1 MIKRKELLNRLETLE
16 KECLRIEEIERRLN
30 IVEFRV
36 ENEKGIRFRW
46 DYSLIT
52 YPYFSQIIVEYTKG
66 LEIKRKTIKTICLS
80 YGSVYFD
87 SHGPFLKIGDKENNN
102 NEYYYFDID
111 NELLIKVTKKE
122 YDKQQILE
130 TIEKGE

>member
-1 MIKRKELLNRLETLE
+1 M
-16 KECLRIEEIERRLN
+16 
-30 IVEFRV
+30 
-36 ENEKGIRFRW
+36 
-46 DYSLIT
+46 
-52 YPYFSQIIVEYTKG
+52 
-66 LEIKRKTIKTICLS
+66 
-80 YGSVYFD
+80 
-87 SHGPFLKIGDKENNN
+87 KIGDKENNN

>member
-1 MIKRKELLNRLETLE
+1 MIKKKELLNRLETLE
-16 KECLRIEEIERRLN
+16 KECLRLEEIERRLN

-80 YGSVYFD
+80 YDSVYID

-122 YDKQQILE
+122 YDKQKESKKVCL
-130 TIEKGE
+130 K